1 MMSLASLASPL
12 VFLQLEIISR
22 KQTPLLYNPPTH
34 THIIFLSPKVQ
45 IPLPPPI
52 PSSHRPPLQSDT
64 ERKSY
69 WDYHSSLPMSSLWG
83 TGLGPIVWGSGGALG
98 LCLQGAEYSC
108 FINLDGESWAW

>member
-1 MMSLASLASPL
+1 MTSLASLASPL

-98 LCLQGAEYSC
+98 LCLQELSIAAS
-108 FINLDGESWAW
+108 